1 MEKQSPERI
10 EITPEKLTTLNQ
22 DNIVKHIS
30 RYRFATNFLTPSS
43 MTLDCACGVGYGS
56 DILAEKSAKVIGVYY
71 DETAIKTARN
81 TYTRK
86 NIEFRIENIADLSFP
101 DSYFNTI
108 VSLETLEHVPFELS
122 KLFLSNAAG
131 WLCNGGS
138 FIGSSPMLRYR
149 DGAPYITNPYHVN
162 ELPKQELLELIHT
175 TFPKRNFDTAFF
187 WQNESVFKPL
197 GEETEGFCV
206 FVATQKS

>member
-1 MEKQSPERI
+1 
-10 EITPEKLTTLNQ
+10 
-22 DNIVKHIS
+22 
-30 RYRFATNFLTPSS
+30 

-56 DILAEKSAKVIGVYY
+56 DILAEKSAKVIGVDY

-81 TYTRK
+81 TYTRN

-131 WLCNGGS
+131 WLCNVV
-138 FIGSSPMLRYR
+138 R
-149 DGAPYITNPYHVN
+149 
-162 ELPKQELLELIHT
+162 LLALLLCLGIEMGLHTLLILT
-175 TFPKRNFDTAFF
+175 M
-187 WQNESVFKPL
+187 
-197 GEETEGFCV
+197 
-206 FVATQKS
+206 